1 MQSDAHTFGPARRW
15 DGMQKELD
23 KNTNGTASVAFE
35 YGNEL
40 VADDISQFAHIH
52 MWLGEFFEKD
62 VSAPPTPAPWPRRC

>member
-1 MQSDAHTFGPARRW
+1 M
-15 DGMQKELD
+15 
-23 KNTNGTASVAFE
+23 AFE

-62 VSAPPTPAPWPRRC
+62 VSAPPTAAPRHSSFA